1 MKFSPVLPFAL
12 SSLITTSLAAPH
24 ALRQPAPQSAAEPMG
39 RRSSATGL
47 LPVAA
52 PAAPAVQSSNIDH
65 VIDFGMGT
73 PLLSARNN
81 AKRSDNE
88 KRYTTEEASQMI
100 GFGTGEDL
108 QLVKEKRSDNEKRYT
123 TEEASQMIGFGTGE
137 ELQLVKEKRA
147 DNEKRYTTEEASQM
161 IGFGTGEELQLV
173 KEKRADNEKRY
184 TTEEASQMIGFGTGE
199 DLQLV
204 KEKRSDNEKRYTIE
218 EASQMIGFGTGED
231 LALVKKEKRTDLGNP
246 GQQSSTELAASAI
259 GFGTGETLAPVSM
272 SSLAVRDDPLIR
284 RKVAELAALIKE
296 RAPEASIH
304 DILIR
309 EASPI
314 PDIAAPAA

>member
-24 ALRQPAPQSAAEPMG
+24 ALRQPAPRSAAEPMG

-88 KRYTTEEASQMI
+88 KRYTSEEASQMI

-123 TEEASQMIGFGTGE
+123 TEEASQMIGF
-137 ELQLVKEKRA
+137 
-147 DNEKRYTTEEASQM
+147 D
-161 IGFGTGEELQLV
+161 
-173 KEKRADNEKRY
+173 
-184 TTEEASQMIGFGTGE
+184 TGE

-204 KEKRSDNEKRYTIE
+204 
-218 EASQMIGFGTGED
+218 
-231 LALVKKEKRTDLGNP
+231 KEKRTDLGNP

-296 RAPEASIH
+296 RSPEASIH
-304 DILIR
+304 DVLIR

-314 PDIAAPAA
+314 PDVAAPAA

>member
-24 ALRQPAPQSAAEPMG
+24 ALRQPAPQLAAEPMG

-52 PAAPAVQSSNIDH
+52 PVAPAVQSSNIDH

-100 GFGTGEDL
+100 GFGTGQEL
-108 QLVKEKRSDNEKRYT
+108 ELVKEKRSDNEKRYT

-137 ELQLVKEKRA
+137 DLQLAKEKR
-147 DNEKRYTTEEASQM
+147 S
-161 IGFGTGEELQLV
+161 
-173 KEKRADNEKRY
+173 DNEKRY

-204 KEKRSDNEKRYTIE
+204 KEKRSNNEKRYTTE
-218 EASQMIGFGTGED
+218 EASRMIGFGTGED

-259 GFGTGETLAPVSM
+259 GFGTGEALGPVSM

-304 DILIR
+304 NVLIR

-314 PDIAAPAA
+314 PDVAAPAA

>member
-24 ALRQPAPQSAAEPMG
+24 ALRQPAPQLAAEPMG

-100 GFGTGEDL
+100 GFGTGQEL
-108 QLVKEKRSDNEKRYT
+108 ELVKEKRSDNEKRYT
-123 TEEASQMIGFGTGE
+123 TE
-137 ELQLVKEKRA
+137 
-147 DNEKRYTTEEASQM
+147 D
-161 IGFGTGEELQLV
+161 
-173 KEKRADNEKRY
+173 
-184 TTEEASQMIGFGTGE
+184 ASQMIGFGTGE

-204 KEKRSDNEKRYTIE
+204 KEKRSDNEKRYTTE
-218 EASQMIGFGTGED
+218 EASRMIGFGTGED

-259 GFGTGETLAPVSM
+259 GFGTGEALGPVSM

-304 DILIR
+304 NVLIR

-314 PDIAAPAA
+314 PDVAAPAA